1 VVNMHLR
8 KEFYHWQ
15 IAYRKEGTSNFV
27 TIPNPPYGWAA
38 DPFMI
43 EYQKELYLF
52 AELFLFKS
60 ERKGVIGYCKYQN
73 GKFGGWN
80 ITMDKHWH
88 LSYPF
93 VFIHDEKLYMC
104 PEAVQSEEISIYEL
118 ISFPDKWKKVKTLL
132 INGKFADT
140 TLFQYNDE
148 NYFFTF
154 KHKEDSLING
164 TLYLY
169 KWEDDDTLFFQDI
182 SSDIS
187 TARPGGKLIC
197 EKDKLIRVSQ
207 NSIGGYGAGLVF
219 SEIDSLWPEYQEHI
233 IKRVYPKDF
242 EIECKEKYIGI
253 HTYNRCQ
260 DIEVIDLKY
269 KIASFTERRAQKRVR
284 KVFLNKY

>member
-1 VVNMHLR
+1 MRSR

-15 IAYRKEGTSNFV
+15 IAYRKRGMTDFIIV
-27 TIPNPPYGWAA
+27 PNPPYGWAA
-38 DPFMI
+38 DPFVI

-52 AELFLFKS
+52 AEIFLFKT
-60 ERKGVIGYCKYQN
+60 ERKGVIGYCEYQN
-73 GKFGGWN
+73 GKFGEWK

-93 VFIHDEKLYMC
+93 VFIQDEKLYMC

-118 ISFPDKWKKVKTLL
+118 ISFPNRWRKVKTLL

-140 TLFQYNDE
+140 TLFQYKDI

-154 KHKEDSLING
+154 KHTEDSLING

-169 KWEDDDTLFFQDI
+169 KMEKDDVFSPQEI

-187 TARPGGKLIC
+187 TARPGGKLFY
-197 EKDKLIRVSQ
+197 EGNKLIRVSQ

-219 SEIDSLWPEYQEHI
+219 SEIDSFWPKYQEHVVKSI
-233 IKRVYPKDF
+233 YPKNLK
-242 EIECKEKYIGI
+242 IEHQEKYIGI

-269 KIASFTERRAQKRVR
+269 KTTSFMERRAQKRVR